1 MGAFIGYDKVGVWAN
16 NRERDAFLD
25 WYAAHRCEPHD
36 VRWEYCKSEAQRWTG
51 CWIQLD
57 ELIPRGEI
65 FVVSEIE
72 RANAA
77 VEFWPLVAKL
87 LGIISEITRGEWRHL
102 VSSKEAV
109 GWRIG

>member
-1 MGAFIGYDKVGVWAN
+1 MRSWIGMLHIVASRIMFVGSIAS
-16 NRERDAFLD
+16 RKPSAEGTG
-25 WYAAHRCEPHD
+25 RC
-36 VRWEYCKSEAQRWTG
+36 
-51 CWIQLD
+51 IQLD
-57 ELIPRGEI
+57 ELIPRGEV
-65 FVVSEIE
+65 FMVSEIE

-87 LGIISEITRGEWRHL
+87 LGIISEITRGEWHHL